1 MHVLERLTKN
11 LVRPWEVRFEELVTI
26 IKEDIQKVLQV
37 AQISQMFIS
46 KQILQTTSHIAKES
60 GDTQRLVKDNIII
73 SKQSLANDMLL
84 LQGGKELAR
93 KMSVINAFLV
103 TSTKSFST
111 LDIWKPE
118 FKSRLLYGKPPHA

>member
-1 MHVLERLTKN
+1 M
-11 LVRPWEVRFEELVTI
+11 VRPWEVRFEELVTT

-60 GDTQRLVKDNIII
+60 GDTQRLVRDNIII

-93 KMSVINAFLV
+93 RMSVINAFLV